1 MSMHKQ
7 PSIASKHDQKEFA
20 KKFKKMIVDYSEMSL
35 VPQYEQRI
43 AEKKALLQQEKQL
56 FD

>member
-1 MSMHKQ
+1 MGMHKQ

-20 KKFKKMIVDYSEMSL
+20 KKFKKMIVDYSAESL

-43 AEKKALLQQEKQL
+43 LEKR
-56 FD
+56 